1 MKDIKELIYDKYIKP
16 TETDRETYVGV
27 EIEIPIV
34 NLSGEA
40 TSHNVSRKAFNSIV
54 SELGLK
60 KTKFDN
66 RGYNHEALNEKNG
79 DLFSFDC
86 SYNNLEISFGKETS
100 LIDVNQRLK
109 DYIRLFNREL
119 GKENHILTGLGI
131 QPYYKKCRQDYIDC
145 GRYKML
151 EGFLRKA
158 DAWKRIGGFHKYPGF
173 GTFASATQLQ
183 LDVKKDNLAETLRVF
198 SLLEPLK
205 AVLFAN
211 SDMPEDEPDLILARD
226 MLWEYSTH
234 GINPHNIGIYDVD
247 ITNIDA
253 LIDYIS
259 TTSIFCAE
267 RDKRYIFFRPVPFA
281 EYATQNFIE
290 GEFYKSGEYQK
301 TLFVPDAEKD
311 IKLLRSYKFLDLT
324 ARGTIEYRSMC
335 TQPLS
340 EALAGIAF
348 QLGLASKLPE
358 LDEILSNDKVIYGHS
373 YNANELRRLFSYKD
387 LPAFVERDDLRA
399 LLLRI
404 VKLSEEG
411 LKERGLGEESLLAP
425 VYDRADRLSSAGKD
439 KLRLL
444 TEGKTLTDI
453 ITSYAQI

>member
-1 MKDIKELIYDKYIKP
+1 MKDIKELIYNKYIRP
-16 TETDRETYVGV
+16 TEEDRKTYVGV
-27 EIEIPIV
+27 EIEMPVV

-40 TSHNVSRKAFNSIV
+40 TAHSVSRKAFSNTV
-54 SELGLK
+54 SELDLK
-60 KTKFDN
+60 KIKFDN

-86 SYNNLEISFGKETS
+86 SYNNLEISFGKEES
-100 LIDVNQRLK
+100 LITINERLK
-109 DYIRLFNREL
+109 EYIRLFNREL
-119 GKENHILTGLGI
+119 EKDNHILTGLGI

-151 EGFLRKA
+151 EGYLHKA

-183 LDVKKDNLAETLRVF
+183 LDVKKENIAQTLRVF

-211 SDMPEDEPDLILARD
+211 SDMPEDEPGLLLARD

-247 ITNIDA
+247 ITDIDA

-281 EYATQNFIE
+281 EYATRNFIE
-290 GEFYKSGEYQK
+290 GEFYTNGEYHK
-301 TLFVPDAEKD
+301 TLFVPDAEED

-335 TQPLS
+335 TQPFK

-358 LDEILSNDKVIYGHS
+358 LDEILSNDTVIYRHS
-373 YNANELRRLFSYKD
+373 YNANELRKLFSYKE
-387 LPAFVERDDLRA
+387 LPAFVNREKLRE
-399 LLLRI
+399 LLI
-404 VKLSEEG
+404 KITKLSEDG
-411 LKERGLGEESLLAP
+411 LKERGFGEEALLAP
-425 VYDRADRLSSAGKD
+425 VFDRADRLSSAGKD
-439 KLRLL
+439 KLKMLS
-444 TEGKTLTDI
+444 EDKTFTDI
-453 ITSYAQI
+453 IKAYAEI